1 MTVLAS
7 STLAFIVINSNFLI
21 FICSLPPRFWWHRN
35 YDYASSKPRPADL
48 RAGFLPDSRARHLSI
63 WDTTIADH
71 PQCQGQS
78 TTAAGSV
85 LHPLTTE
92 QPLLPPATL
101 IPSLPVSADLQLTG
115 CWWHCWK
122 WQGCHLAPPGLQCL
136 APQSLCKQYKDARA
150 RQPQSGEDDR
160 GAKQGSVL
168 LNLVSFPGYL
178 ILKRLIWWK
187 CKFFKTY
194 IVFFGGGGLQNIL
207 ELDLSPKCNYRM
219 VWSSG
224 GHLRLQIQVFFPKQN
239 SFCL

>member
-1 MTVLAS
+1 MPALNPDRLILEQAFCLIHEHGTEAFGTRPLQTILNAKGKAPRQQARCCTHWPLS
-7 STLAFIVINSNFLI
+7 S
-21 FICSLPPRFWWHRN
+21 
-35 YDYASSKPRPADL
+35 
-48 RAGFLPDSRARHLSI
+48 LS
-63 WDTTIADH
+63 
-71 PQCQGQS
+71 P
-78 TTAAGSV
+78 
-85 LHPLTTE
+85 
-92 QPLLPPATL
+92 PPATL
-101 IPSLPVSADLQLTG
+101 IPLLPVSADLQLAR

-207 ELDLSPKCNYRM
+207 ELDLSPKHNYRM